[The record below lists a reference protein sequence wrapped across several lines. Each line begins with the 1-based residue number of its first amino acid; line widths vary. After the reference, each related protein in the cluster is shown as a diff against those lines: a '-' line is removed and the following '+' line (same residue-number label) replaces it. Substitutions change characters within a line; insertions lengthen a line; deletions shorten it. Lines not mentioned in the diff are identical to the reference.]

1 MAYIIQKAQRES
13 ARRLGVIIIP
23 SKDKQS
29 KIDVFN
35 DGILVAR
42 IGDVDYLDY
51 HLYLKGEKAGKF
63 AKGTANKR
71 KALYKIRHKNDRRK
85 FGTAGFYADQ
95 ILWTWKEQVEK
106 AQRRPSRQPQTDSV
120 VRWWTQKAAQQAPVE
135 TLCSAQPQSLQSK
148 PS

>member
-1 MAYIIQKAQRES
+1 MAYIIQKAQRDA
-13 ARRLGVIIIP
+13 ARRLGVIIVP

-29 KIDVFN
+29 KIDVFR

-63 AKGTANKR
+63 PRGTAAER
-71 KALYKIRHKNDRRK
+71 RRLYKVRHKNDRRK

-95 ILWTWKEQVEK
+95 ILW
-106 AQRRPSRQPQTDSV
+106 
-120 VRWWTQKAAQQAPVE
+120 
-135 TLCSAQPQSLQSK
+135 
-148 PS
+148 